1 MHDGDRGTEKS
12 ARSHDTAVETRPADP
27 TASAFGG
34 GLRFYKKRSWGDRV
48 VLEMGRNPNQTSTNR
63 TRTRVLPTTEPNP
76 NREVKKTRKNRILPE
91 PYVYTTRTEHE
102 PNFFK
107 KLLGTRTEPNH
118 YQSKYSNRTRTHNFV
133 FFLITGLHSR
143 ETANGMPLLRNCAVM
158 EWSALLNGTENELK
172 LSRTN

>member
-1 MHDGDRGTEKS
+1 MTTGSRDAWRRGSCRRRVSSQPAQISLMHDGDRGTEKS

-27 TASAFGG
+27 TASAFDG

-102 PNFFK
+102 PTILCSFSS
-107 KLLGTRTEPNH
+107 LGYIVAKR
-118 YQSKYSNRTRTHNFV
+118 QM
-133 FFLITGLHSR
+133 
-143 ETANGMPLLRNCAVM
+143 AC
-158 EWSALLNGTENELK
+158 
-172 LSRTN
+172 LSSEIVQ